1 MLDEGAVSCVYAY
14 IPGKE
19 RRHYTEVF
27 IAVQQRLI
35 TLRAM
40 VRVRKITD
48 DFEQAAY
55 YAFKN
60 VFGQQIVVN
69 GCFFHLKQSMFRYAG
84 NLGLRQL
91 IVDGS
96 PTLRPEIRTFVGMI
110 DALAFLPIGHLNL
123 GVMVLYNNIPD
134 PIVRPLL
141 DYFVSTYIY
150 GHIIPNANPP
160 RRTPPMFPPAMWNQF
175 ENTLRGE
182 HRTNNICE
190 GWNHAFNVLVGEKIQ
205 SSSNR
210 STLFKKITLWHA
222 VIFAPVSM
230 VNH

>member
-96 PTLRPEIRTFVGMI
+96 PTLRPDIRTFVEMI

-141 DYFVSTYIY
+141 DYFVTFTATSYQMPIRQEGLRPCFPQQCGISSKTPYVANIAQTTFAKVGIMPLTYSSAKRSKVPQI
-150 GHIIPNANPP
+150 A
-160 RRTPPMFPPAMWNQF
+160 RRYSKKLRFGTP
-175 ENTLRGE
+175 
-182 HRTNNICE
+182 
-190 GWNHAFNVLVGEKIQ
+190 
-205 SSSNR
+205 
-210 STLFKKITLWHA
+210 
-222 VIFAPVSM
+222 
-230 VNH
+230 